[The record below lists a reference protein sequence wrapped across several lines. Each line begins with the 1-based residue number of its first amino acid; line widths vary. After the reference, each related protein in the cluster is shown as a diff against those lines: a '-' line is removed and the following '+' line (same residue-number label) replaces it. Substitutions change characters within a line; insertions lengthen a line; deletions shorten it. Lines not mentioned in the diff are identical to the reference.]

1 MSESAYSTSTQRRPT
16 HWNLH
21 RLRIFVTVARHLS
34 FTKAAAALA
43 IAQPALSHQVKAL
56 EQELGVELFERRGR
70 RIELT
75 EPGRL
80 VAATSGDVL
89 QRLDE
94 AARGLA
100 DLETGARGTVDV
112 AADTTSGIYAV
123 PTALGAFHRAHPA
136 VEITLRVHNRTEVLR
151 RLSEWA
157 CDLAVMADPPTEI
170 GLGVLPF
177 LSDLL
182 VVVAPPDHPLSNLRA
197 VPLADVAGERFL
209 VREQGSGTLAATERL
224 FARAGLSIDVAM
236 ELGSTGAIKR
246 GVAAG
251 LGIAVVSLWSVDLEL
266 DSSLLTVVDAV
277 GFPIERRWSI
287 VNLRARRLSAAARRC
302 RDFLAAHAAQMEAT
316 GHGAGHLVDR

>member
-1 MSESAYSTSTQRRPT
+1 MPHGAYSTSAPRRPI

-21 RLRIFVTVARHLS
+21 RLRIFATVARHLS
-34 FTKAAAALA
+34 FTKAATELA

-80 VAATSGDVL
+80 IAATSGEVL

-94 AARGLA
+94 AARGLT
-100 DLETGARGTVDV
+100 DLELGARGSVDV

-123 PTALGAFHRAHPA
+123 PTALGAFHRAQPA
-136 VEITLRVHNRTEVLR
+136 VEITLHVHNRTEVLR
-151 RLSEWA
+151 QLSEWA
-157 CDLAVMADPPTEI
+157 CDVAVMADPPHAI
-170 GLGVLPF
+170 GLDVFPF

-182 VVVAPPDHPLSNLRA
+182 VVIAPPDHPLAGRQA
-197 VPLADVAGERFL
+197 VPLAEVARERFL
-209 VREQGSGTLAATERL
+209 VREQGSGTRAATERL
-224 FARAGLSIDVAM
+224 FARAGLSVDVAM

-246 GVAAG
+246 AVAAG
-251 LGIAVVSLWSVDLEL
+251 LGVAVVSLWSVDLEL
-266 DSSLLTVVDAV
+266 DSNLLAVVDAV

-287 VNLRARRLSAAARRC
+287 VSLKARRLSAAARRC
-302 RDFLAAHAAQMEAT
+302 RDFLAAHAAEVEAV
-316 GHGAGHLVDR
+316 GHEAGRGR